1 MNKKIIGIL
10 VSLGAVCAIIF
21 GVAYSRR
28 PVTITLGVFAG
39 SNWDV
44 PNGNSYQVIDDA
56 IARFQK
62 EHPNVKIVY
71 DSGVQK
77 EDYSLWLS
85 EKIVSGKEPDV
96 FLVPSEDFNTLS
108 SLGAMKKL
116 DALMS
121 KDLNFDKKDYY
132 KSAVQSGVFQKSQ
145 YALPYESNP
154 TLMFVNKTLLEKEG
168 IPIPT
173 NDWTLEDFYKISKMV
188 TKDSDND
195 GIIDQYGYYDY
206 TWLDSVF
213 AHGTRIFDEEGYN
226 SYLSQD
232 SFKQAINF
240 VNRLQKLNQGYPVS
254 ADDFDKGNIAFS
266 PMPLSQYRT
275 YKPYPWRVK
284 KYSNFEWDCV
294 KMPTLS
300 GNEGN
305 SQTSTLLMGMSAN
318 TKHTRLA
325 WEFLKM
331 LCYDQ
336 KVQQSLIKY
345 SQGLSPLK
353 KVTQSDQTI
362 SLINEDTKDSMVN
375 LHLLNEVM
383 EGTINHSQFKKYQ
396 STLKI
401 IDTSLQQLINSNEDM
416 DTSLLTLQREVDQY
430 LKE

>member
-1 MNKKIIGIL
+1 MNKKIAGAITGLFFLVVLIL
-10 VSLGAVCAIIF
+10 
-21 GVAYSRR
+21 GVTYYRR
-28 PVTITLGVFAG
+28 PVTITLGTFAG

-44 PNGNSYQVIDDA
+44 PNGNSYKVIDDA
-56 IARFQK
+56 IARFK
-62 EHPNVKIVY
+62 KKHPNVTIVY

-85 EKIVSGKEPDV
+85 EKIVTGKEPDI

-108 SLGAMKKL
+108 SLGAMKDL
-116 DALMS
+116 DSLME
-121 KDLNFDKKDYY
+121 KDQNFNKEDYY
-132 KSAVQSGVFQKSQ
+132 KSAMQSGVYQKNQ

-168 IPIPT
+168 IPIPN
-173 NDWTLEDFYKISKMV
+173 NDWTLQDFYKISKEV
-188 TKDSDND
+188 TKDSDRD
-195 GIIDQYGYYDY
+195 GLIDQYGYYDY
-206 TWLDSVF
+206 NWLDSVF
-213 AHGTRIFDEEGYN
+213 AHGSQIFDEEGDT

-232 SFKQAINF
+232 SFKESINF
-240 VNRLQKLNQGYPVS
+240 VRRLQKLNRGYPVS
-254 ADDFDKGNIAFS
+254 ADDFDKGRIAFS

-294 KMPTLS
+294 KMPTLN
-300 GNEGN
+300 GKEGN

-318 TKHTRLA
+318 TKHTQIT
-325 WEFLKM
+325 WEFLKT

-336 KVQQSLIKY
+336 QVQQSLIEY

-353 KVTQSDQTI
+353 KVTRSDQTI
-362 SLINEDTKDSMVN
+362 SLINEDTKDSMVD

-383 EGTINHSQFKKYQ
+383 EDTVNHSQFKKYQ

-401 IDTSLQQLINSNEDM
+401 IDTSLQQLIESNEDM
-416 DTSLLTLQREVDQY
+416 DISLLTLQREVNQY